1 MTEASPTGRATSVDE
16 LGQNITLVMLV
27 APVLNPNLR
36 QEPEV
41 VWHYTDAAG
50 AAGIV
55 TGHELWA
62 TDALFMN
69 DASELQLIHRDFSRA
84 IKSDV
89 NDSFLKPS
97 DRERMGAAFEKAV
110 SSFREDPGLF
120 VVCFCED
127 GDLLSQWNTYGREG
141 GGYALGF
148 DGKALGGYDK
158 AVIGTLDFF
167 RVIYDREEQI
177 DAVATFCARAFHQ
190 LALFLDGCKSDERDA
205 AVEMTGEKLALMAQW
220 FSARVKDA
228 AFREEKEWRFIC
240 RNPSAPERPAAY
252 DRKFRPTPRGLVPF
266 VQLPLGK
273 IGADASPEREFPLKR
288 VRVGPTA
295 NVELSSRAI
304 NYMLKDSRV
313 DIQAETSAIPLRA

>member
-1 MTEASPTGRATSVDE
+1 MAETPTAGRATSVEE
-16 LGQNITLVMLV
+16 LGEHITLVMLL
-27 APVLNPNLR
+27 APVLDPDLR
-36 QEPEV
+36 QEPDE

-50 AAGIV
+50 AAGII

-69 DASELQLIHRDFSRA
+69 DASELQLVHRDFSRA

-89 NDSFLKPS
+89 TEPFLKS
-97 DRERMGAAFEKAV
+97 SERERMGAAFEKAIG
-110 SSFREDPGLF
+110 SFREDPGLF
-120 VVCFCED
+120 VVCFCENA
-127 GDLLSQWNTYGREG
+127 DLLSQWNAYGREG

-148 DGKALGGYDK
+148 DGEALGSYDQ

-167 RVIYDREEQI
+167 RVIYDRNEQI
-177 DAVATFCARAFHQ
+177 DAVATFCTRAFHQ
-190 LALFLDGCKSDERDA
+190 LELFLDGCDPGERDA
-205 AVEMTGEKLALMAQW
+205 AVEMAGDKLALMAQW
-220 FSARVKDA
+220 FSASIKDA

-240 RNPSAPERPAAY
+240 RNPSATEQPAAY
-252 DRKFRPTPRGLVPF
+252 DREFRPTPRGIIPF
-266 VQLPLGK
+266 VRLPLGK
-273 IGADASPEREFPLKR
+273 IGADASPDGEFPLKR

-304 NYMLKDSRV
+304 NYMLKDSGF